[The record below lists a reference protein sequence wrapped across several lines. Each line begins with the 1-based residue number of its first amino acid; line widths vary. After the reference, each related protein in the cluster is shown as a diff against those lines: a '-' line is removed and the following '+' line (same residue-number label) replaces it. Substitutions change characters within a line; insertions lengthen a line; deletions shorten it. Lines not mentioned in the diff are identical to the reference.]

1 MDIISATPDH
11 GLAIAELAL
20 MAGEGI
26 PAHFWDLAR
35 RPDQSSL
42 EYGAERAAS
51 PGQNFSYRNA
61 HLAVGEGRVMGM
73 LLGYR
78 LPDADAAEDL
88 EDLPDFIRPLVELE
102 QCVPG
107 SYYINMLATY
117 PAFRGQG
124 IGTALMER
132 VPEWAHA
139 KGCDL
144 ASVEVFEQS
153 PGAMQLYQRLEYR
166 IVESRE
172 VVPHPCYPY
181 TGKVFLL
188 TKRV

>member
-1 MDIISATPDH
+1 MDIIKATPEH
-11 GLAIAELAL
+11 GFAIAELAL

-26 PAHFWDLAR
+26 PDYFWEMAR

-51 PGQNFSYRNA
+51 ADQNFSFKNA
-61 HLAVGEGRVMGM
+61 HLAVDQDRVTGM

-78 LPDADAAEDL
+78 LPDAGAAEDL
-88 EDLPDFIRPLVELE
+88 SSLPDFIRPLVELE
-102 QCVPG
+102 QQVPA

-124 IGTALMER
+124 IGTALMDN

-139 KGCDL
+139 AGCDL
-144 ASVEVFEQS
+144 ASVEVFEQN
-153 PGAMQLYQRLEYR
+153 PGALRLYQRLGYQ
-166 IVESRE
+166 IVDSRD

-188 TKRV
+188 TKPV